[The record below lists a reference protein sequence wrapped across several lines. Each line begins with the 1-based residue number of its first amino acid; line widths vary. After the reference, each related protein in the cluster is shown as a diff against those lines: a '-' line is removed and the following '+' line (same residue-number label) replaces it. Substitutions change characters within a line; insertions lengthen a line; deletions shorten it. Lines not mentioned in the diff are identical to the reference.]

1 MKPANNL
8 REIVS
13 GLWFWSSLHEEWK
26 VDFSCCAWNSKE
38 GLVLIDPIELD
49 DASLARLEQV
59 GKPVNDARADLT
71 LAHVH
76 ALLGQGQLALGYAQ
90 RCLAFF
96 ENNTG
101 EDWDMA
107 FAHAEM
113 AFAAAVLGDADLHAK
128 HYAQAKKLGEAIQE
142 EEDRTVFMDEFSRIP
157 SQVLSKFRSS

>member
-1 MKPANNL
+1 MPDEPTPEMIEKWHRWFAVECNNRAWDLSSKPNRTPSEDQEMLYSAYTAAYH
-8 REIVS
+8 
-13 GLWFWSSLHEEWK
+13 WSK
-26 VDFSCCAWNSKE
+26 A
-38 GLVLIDPIELD
+38 
-49 DASLARLEQV
+49 

-96 ENNTG
+96 ESNVG
-101 EDWDMA
+101 EDWDVA

-142 EEDRTVFMDEFSRIP
+142 EEDRTVFLDVLARIP
-157 SQVLSKFRSS
+157 DHVQ